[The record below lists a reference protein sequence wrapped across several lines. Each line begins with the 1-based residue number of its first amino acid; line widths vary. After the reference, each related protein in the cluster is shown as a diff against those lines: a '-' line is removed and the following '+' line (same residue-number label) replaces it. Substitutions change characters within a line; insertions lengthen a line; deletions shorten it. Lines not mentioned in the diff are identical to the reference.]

1 MGDNVMKRVAFTA
14 AALCGLA
21 LHNPSMAGSYPDR
34 PVRMIVAFG
43 PGTSTDIT
51 ARLVAE
57 KLATALGQPVIV
69 ENRAGAGGS
78 IGTDYVAKA
87 APDGYTI
94 TMGTVGTLAINKT
107 LYKRLPYD
115 PATSFAPIAVVGYT
129 PTLLVTRSNAPWSTV
144 KELID
149 YAKAHPG
156 TVTYASAGPGTS
168 GHLAGALMSEMSKTQ
183 MLHVPY
189 KEGAQAVTAV
199 MSGEADVLFYH
210 PTAVM
215 PQVKGGRLKAL
226 AASAA
231 RRSSA
236 APDVPTMEESG
247 FPGFDL
253 TAWFML
259 AAPAAVPPDILATL
273 TRATAKVM
281 QDPAVQRKLADLG
294 LERSTQ
300 DAASLTPFIKQE
312 TDKWARIIVQAN
324 AVLD

>member
-1 MGDNVMKRVAFTA
+1 
-14 AALCGLA
+14 
-21 LHNPSMAGSYPDR
+21 
-34 PVRMIVAFG
+34 
-43 PGTSTDIT
+43 
-51 ARLVAE
+51 
-57 KLATALGQPVIV
+57 
-69 ENRAGAGGS
+69 
-78 IGTDYVAKA
+78 
-87 APDGYTI
+87 
-94 TMGTVGTLAINKT
+94 
-107 LYKRLPYD
+107 
-115 PATSFAPIAVVGYT
+115 
-129 PTLLVTRSNAPWSTV
+129 
-144 KELID
+144 
-149 YAKAHPG
+149 
-156 TVTYASAGPGTS
+156 
-168 GHLAGALMSEMSKTQ
+168 
-183 MLHVPY
+183 
-189 KEGAQAVTAV
+189 

-273 TRATAKVM
+273 TRATAQVM